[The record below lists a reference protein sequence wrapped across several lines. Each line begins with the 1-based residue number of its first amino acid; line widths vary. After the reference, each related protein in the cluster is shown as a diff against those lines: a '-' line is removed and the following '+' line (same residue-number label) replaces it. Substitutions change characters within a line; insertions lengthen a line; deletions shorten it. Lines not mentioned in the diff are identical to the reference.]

1 MWVYIVLLS
10 IYPVWCQHTVSGCFV
25 FRAYSAASRHKAAQR
40 FWWWWAPPRR
50 WPRRAAS
57 GKSAPVGGDGRTTQR
72 CHSGHNSILST
83 PNDRHPHQPKKK
95 KKNEAALTKTS
106 CQWVRNDSARPLEAE
121 IQRLWRGWQRRGC
134 FSTCPQ
140 TGRSKQNQQ
149 KQDFF
154 FPPVRPFPKISF
166 LSAAMRAKAF
176 LSSSSPPWP

>member
-83 PNDRHPHQPKKK
+83 PNDRHPPPTKEKEKKWSGADK
-95 KKNEAALTKTS
+95 DFLSVSEKRFCEAPGSWDPAFVTWLTKTHLFLHMPPNRKV
-106 CQWVRNDSARPLEAE
+106 QTESAEA
-121 IQRLWRGWQRRGC
+121 G
-134 FSTCPQ
+134 
-140 TGRSKQNQQ
+140 
-149 KQDFF
+149 F
-154 FPPVRPFPKISF
+154 FPPPRSSF
-166 LSAAMRAKAF
+166 SKN
-176 LSSSSPPWP
+176 